1 MYRNKNTPFRLSA
14 LTANRVCDS
23 TALIQHEQ
31 SVSDSVHVHVRGI
44 RSDRMR
50 PTFVSLRSPTVH
62 AAIASLFGTS
72 AVWAHGQRQHPA
84 EQFMC
89 IGGHDGVS
97 RARGD
102 SGSGKVVKLLQDGE
116 RGSAE
121 LSFYETNSDPVRPP
135 LASKQAR
142 MVGVD
147 LRCFHQ
153 VTRVLPARFIPKFYG
168 RSSHDGKDAIVLED
182 LTADMVAPC
191 IADIKVGSQTWRP
204 GTLPSKVVRI
214 LYKCVACPLAVL
226 LLRSQ
231 GRFTGTRTKQLW
243 VLGLLGSQCIG
254 FRPAPRQV
262 IAGSTSWLRPN
273 PRP

>member
-1 MYRNKNTPFRLSA
+1 MLIQQQRAHCVYRNKNTPFRLSA
-14 LTANRVCDS
+14 LTANRQTAIRQHS

-121 LSFYETNSDPVRPP
+121 LSFYETNSDPV
-135 LASKQAR
+135 LLSQASKRAWLELTCAAFIRLRAFSRRGSYPNFTGAPAMMAR
-142 MVGVD
+142 MPSCS
-147 LRCFHQ
+147 R
-153 VTRVLPARFIPKFYG
+153 TSLPI
-168 RSSHDGKDAIVLED
+168 
-182 LTADMVAPC
+182 
-191 IADIKVGSQTWRP
+191 W
-204 GTLPSKVVRI
+204 
-214 LYKCVACPLAVL
+214 
-226 LLRSQ
+226 
-231 GRFTGTRTKQLW
+231 
-243 VLGLLGSQCIG
+243 
-254 FRPAPRQV
+254 
-262 IAGSTSWLRPN
+262 
-273 PRP
+273 